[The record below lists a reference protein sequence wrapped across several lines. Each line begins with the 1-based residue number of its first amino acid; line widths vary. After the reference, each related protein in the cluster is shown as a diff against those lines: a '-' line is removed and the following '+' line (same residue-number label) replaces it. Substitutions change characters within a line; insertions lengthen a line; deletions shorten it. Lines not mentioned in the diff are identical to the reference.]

1 MATPLW
7 LIAMAKENP
16 ALLGALLGAPV
27 GAGTGALISDEGE
40 RGKGAIG
47 GTALGGALGAVG
59 GSIGSKG
66 VQMAEA
72 AHGILRPTPLKAA
85 IVGSSMAGLMGGRY
99 AKSEL
104 APWIK
109 ARLAEESTEKAN
121 QKEAAMASAPVP
133 AAFAHEAKESPKKE
147 KKEQHEAGETP
158 AVEKIEEAKLAAFEF
173 GMEAW
178 LKEQGVEKPA
188 FAQAIKQAGL
198 LDVEGPEQLAEKSRT
213 WLQKVAERAETAE
226 AGQKAPAQ

>member
-47 GTALGGALGAVG
+47 GTALGGGLGALG

-66 VQMAEA
+66 VQVAEA
-72 AHGILRPTPLKAA
+72 ARGILQPTPLKAT
-85 IVGSSMAGLMGGRY
+85 ILGGSMAGLMGGHY

-109 ARLAEESTEKAN
+109 ARLAEEAVAKAN
-121 QKEAAMASAPVP
+121 SNPKEAAAPMEP
-133 AAFAHEAKESPKKE
+133 N
-147 KKEQHEAGETP
+147 QT
-158 AVEKIEEAKLAAFEF
+158 EEMAKLAAFEF
-173 GMEAW
+173 GMDAW
-178 LKEQGVEKPA
+178 LKEQGIEKPA
-188 FAQAIKQAGL
+188 FAQAVKQAGL
-198 LDVEGPEQLAEKSRT
+198 LDVENPEQLAEKSRT
-213 WLQKVAERAETAE
+213 WLQKVAQSVEAEQAQ
-226 AGQKAPAQ
+226 AAQPAQ